1 MRDTNNEKEEIT
13 TPKENKTRKRR
24 LTTKNL
30 KQTEDNNLDVT
41 SGATQE
47 VRQRSQRKRK
57 KIIVDDYVT

>member
-30 KQTEDNNLDVT
+30 KQSEDNNLDVT

-47 VRQRSQRKRK
+47 VRQRPQRKRK
-57 KIIVDDYVT
+57 KIIEDDYVT

>member
-1 MRDTNNEKEEIT
+1 MRDTNNQKEEIT

>member
-1 MRDTNNEKEEIT
+1 MRDTNSEKEEIT

-57 KIIVDDYVT
+57 KIIEDDYVT